1 MIKVNK
7 MFPFFSLR
15 CFLTEIE
22 NMFSV
27 YLFKQLSVSPLSRN
41 YRLIVTQRKFNVLR
55 ANMRVS
61 RTSNFQ
67 GATIRPIVQR
77 QKHSIV
83 FVVHHYINFL
93 PRASSKINSLI
104 SRDVMYISKC
114 KITEPLNF
122 QLSLVIEHPKY
133 ISF

>member
-1 MIKVNK
+1 
-7 MFPFFSLR
+7 
-15 CFLTEIE
+15 
-22 NMFSV
+22 
-27 YLFKQLSVSPLSRN
+27 
-41 YRLIVTQRKFNVLR
+41 
-55 ANMRVS
+55 MRVS